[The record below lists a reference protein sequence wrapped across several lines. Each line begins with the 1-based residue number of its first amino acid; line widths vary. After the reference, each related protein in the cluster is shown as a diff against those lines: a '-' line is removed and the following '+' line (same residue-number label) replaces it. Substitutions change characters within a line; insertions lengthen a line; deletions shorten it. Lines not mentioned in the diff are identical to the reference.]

1 MHDHPDRDASL
12 PVPDVLTVYGTAWC
26 GDCWMARRYLD
37 GVGATYRY
45 VDLTT
50 DDQAQRMLD
59 AAGIRAVPVVVTTD
73 GSVLIEP
80 SERQLAAVV
89 GDAA

>member
-1 MHDHPDRDASL
+1 MHDDRGLPPL

-26 GDCWMARRYLD
+26 GDCRMAQRYLD
-37 GVGATYRY
+37 GIGATYRY
-45 VDLTT
+45 VDLGG
-50 DDQAQRMLD
+50 DREAQRMLD
-59 AAGIRAVPVVVTTD
+59 AAGIRAVPVVVTPG

-80 SERQLAAVV
+80 SERQLAAAV